1 MVISTLLNPSLL
13 IADEVTS
20 ALDVSTQRAVGE
32 MLIEFREREFVKEH
46 DGHNPRP
53 VDPGPGGRHDPRHV
67 RRQARREG
75 ERRGRRQQPAP
86 PYTQL
91 LISSL
96 PEVGVR
102 HDEKTLVG
110 IPGGPLRCSTPAGC
124 RFKDRCPFAFDRCGE
139 EPPFVEVKPGH
150 FVACWLHA
158 DAALPAGGAAR
169 VLKLDNVTKVFKT
182 GAFGGSSLPAV
193 RRVSFEIRPG
203 EVTALIGESGS
214 GKSTLGKMILQLT
227 PVTSGTITFEGT
239 DLAGLRGKRL
249 HEYYR
254 HVQGVFQDPFSSYN
268 PVFRADRVFATIKR
282 AYFPDLQPRRMAR
295 SVATTLES
303 VGLNP
308 ADVLD
313 KFTHQ
318 LSGGQLQR
326 ILIARAL
333 LLDIKLLV
341 ADEIISMLD
350 ASTRVDVLNLLSN
363 LKSRGL
369 GVLFITHDLSL
380 GNYIAERTIILRRG
394 VIVEMGATEKVFD
407 NPQHPYTKMLLTAV
421 PQLHKKWEA
430 GLAAELET
438 TSGGLEDAGRPGRYS
453 TDSLHPSRPRA
464 DPGTEVA

>member
-1 MVISTLLNPSLL
+1 M
-13 IADEVTS
+13 
-20 ALDVSTQRAVGE
+20 
-32 MLIEFREREFVKEH
+32 
-46 DGHNPRP
+46 
-53 VDPGPGGRHDPRHV
+53 
-67 RRQARREG
+67 
-75 ERRGRRQQPAP
+75 
-86 PYTQL
+86 
-91 LISSL
+91 
-96 PEVGVR
+96 
-102 HDEKTLVG
+102 
-110 IPGGPLRCSTPAGC
+110 
-124 RFKDRCPFAFDRCGE
+124 
-139 EPPFVEVKPGH
+139 
-150 FVACWLHA
+150 
-158 DAALPAGGAAR
+158 
-169 VLKLDNVTKVFKT
+169 
-182 GAFGGSSLPAV
+182 
-193 RRVSFEIRPG
+193 
-203 EVTALIGESGS
+203 
-214 GKSTLGKMILQLT
+214 
-227 PVTSGTITFEGT
+227 
-239 DLAGLRGKRL
+239 
-249 HEYYR
+249 
-254 HVQGVFQDPFSSYN
+254 
-268 PVFRADRVFATIKR
+268 
-282 AYFPDLQPRRMAR
+282 
-295 SVATTLES
+295 ATTLES

-333 LLDIKLLV
+333 LLDIKVLV

-453 TDSLHPSRPRA
+453 TDSLHPLAASRRSGHRGRMTAEAEREASA
-464 DPGTEVA
+464 DRTDTYLRTHEEVPPLVQVEEDHLVATNAGAD